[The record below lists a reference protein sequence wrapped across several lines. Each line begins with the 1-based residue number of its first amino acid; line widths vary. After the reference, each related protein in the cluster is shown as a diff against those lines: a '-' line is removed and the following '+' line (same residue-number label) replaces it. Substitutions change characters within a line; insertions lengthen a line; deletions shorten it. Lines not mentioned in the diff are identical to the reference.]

1 VLEKSTKEDEVPMKQ
16 IVLSVLFCCTGVLGM
31 TAAGVDSASAP
42 HAAAGRDANGVGP
55 QAQRYLQG
63 RDRTAL
69 IAHVNTSRPMAFQDE
84 NGVWIGLEMGQIRAV
99 CEMMDV
105 QIEFQPI
112 PDPND
117 RFAGLRDGSA
127 DIVFG
132 GLSITSGRME
142 NGLDFSQATLGADLC
157 TVSAWDKGTAM
168 GEGLFSILYAT
179 LDGKTILMFLI
190 VFPLAVKVVRSCRH
204 QPEVPSIQL
213 GFLITC
219 LVFLFGVFFLCVTQD
234 RIRQAEAIL
243 DYYSDDDLAGRHV
256 ATKINT
262 TSEKTA
268 YKKRAV
274 LRVQNL
280 KGSFDEAFALLQD
293 KTSKVEFVI
302 ADFPIAAH
310 YVNKGEGKGKSIIIG
325 PRYNPQN
332 YGAVFRQG
340 DTLLRDFNIALLKVQ
355 ESELYEELTKAYL
368 GDISRVR

>member
-1 VLEKSTKEDEVPMKQ
+1 MKQ
-16 IVLSVLFCCTGVLGM
+16 TFFSVLFCCTGVLGM
-31 TAAGVDSASAP
+31 AAGGANSASAP
-42 HAAAGRDANGVGP
+42 HAAAAGRDANDVGLL
-55 QAQRYLQG
+55 AQRYLHSQN
-63 RDRTAL
+63 RTAL
-69 IAHVNTSRPMAFQDE
+69 IAHINTSQPMAFQDE
-84 NGVWIGLEMGQIRAV
+84 NGIWIGLEVGQIRAV
-99 CEMMDV
+99 CEIFGV
-105 QIEFQPI
+105 PVEFQPI

-132 GLSITSGRME
+132 GLSITPGRMK
-142 NGLDFSQATLGADLC
+142 NGLDFSQATLSADLC

-168 GEGLFSILYAT
+168 GEGLFSIIYAT

-204 QPEVPSIQL
+204 QPDVPSIQL

-234 RIRQAEAIL
+234 RIQQAEAIL

-256 ATKINT
+256 ATKANT
-262 TSEKTA
+262 TSEKAA
-268 YKKRAV
+268 YKKRAI
-274 LRVQNL
+274 LRPRNL
-280 KGSFDEAFALLQD
+280 QGSFDEAFALLQD

-332 YGAVFRQG
+332 YGVVFRQG
-340 DTLLRDFNIALLKVQ
+340 NALLRDFNIALLKVQ
-355 ESELYEELTKAYL
+355 QSDIFEELTRAYL